1 MSSRIPCAIAVALAV
16 VGAGAHADPLTASPA
31 DEPRYES
38 GFDGYR
44 ADTEIELR
52 DWRATNDRVR
62 TIGGWRT
69 YLKEAAEARPVV
81 LVRGARLGRAEC
93 GSGSLLR
100 ERAMDLFR

>member
-16 VGAGAHADPLTASPA
+16 VGAGAHADPLTPSPA

-62 TIGGWRT
+62 TVGGWRT
-69 YLKEAAEARPVV
+69 YLKEAAEARPEQPSHPPRPSAIGTRV
-81 LVRGARLGRAEC
+81 AEPTN
-93 GSGSLLR
+93 GGGK
-100 ERAMDLFR
+100 

>member
-69 YLKEAAEARPVV
+69 YLKEAAEARP
-81 LVRGARLGRAEC
+81 EQP
-93 GSGSLLR
+93 SGPPRPSAIGTR
-100 ERAMDLFR
+100 VATPANGGGK